1 MKRRIAAI
9 ATFAAF
15 LSLAGCAGDP
25 IAPGE
30 QQAPAGATE
39 ATADWESVRTSLG
52 GEVCAKTITDSIRHD
67 NGDGEIAVT
76 WWRATCGDVQCS
88 GKIIGY
94 VDLRQAASEE
104 GLCSD
109 GTETLTFSGTL

>member
-1 MKRRIAAI
+1 VKHRIAAI
-9 ATFAAF
+9 ATASAF
-15 LSLAGCAGDP
+15 LSLAGCAGDQ

-30 QQAPAGATE
+30 RREVSGATE
-39 ATADWESVRTSLG
+39 TTADWESVRTSLG
-52 GEVCAKTITDSIRHD
+52 GEACAKTITDSIRHD

-104 GLCSD
+104 GSCSD
-109 GTETLTFSGTL
+109 GTETLSFSGTL

>member
-1 MKRRIAAI
+1 MKRRIAAT
-9 ATFAAF
+9 AAFAAF

-30 QQAPAGATE
+30 RREVSGATGT
-39 ATADWESVRTSLG
+39 TAKWEDVQTLLG
-52 GEVCAKTITDSIRHD
+52 GEACAKTITDSIRHD
-67 NGDGEIAVT
+67 NGDGEIAIT
-76 WWRATCGDVQCS
+76 WWRATCGGVQCS

-104 GLCSD
+104 GSCSD
-109 GTETLTFSGTL
+109 GAQTLSFSDTL